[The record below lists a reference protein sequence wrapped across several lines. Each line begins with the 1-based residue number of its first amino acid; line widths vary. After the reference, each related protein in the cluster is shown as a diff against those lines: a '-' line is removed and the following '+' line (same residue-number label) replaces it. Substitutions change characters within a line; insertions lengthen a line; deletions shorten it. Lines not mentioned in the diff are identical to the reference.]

1 MDKSKH
7 NVRIKYYGDHLAEVM
22 YCDKPIFND
31 GSDPQEKPAPYD
43 AGDST
48 GGAKPDSGGD
58 NERSRRRARKMVFD
72 LVACNP
78 DLDIFVTL
86 TLNKEKI
93 DRYDYTAVYK
103 KLRVWL
109 DNRVRRRGMKYV
121 MVAEH
126 HKDGAIHFHALVNRS
141 SLKLEDSGRK
151 DSGGHTVYNL
161 PDWSLGFTTAIETY
175 GSTRTALVNYVVKY
189 ICKASAPVGGRWY
202 YSGGDL
208 SRPTYQYSDIVD
220 GEVSEKLAELAGD
233 ALPEMG
239 QEFTVTPEGTDMSFT
254 IIRTTVIR

>member
-7 NVRIKYYGDHLAEVM
+7 NVRIKYYGEQLAEVM

-43 AGDST
+43 AGDSK
-48 GGAKPDSGGD
+48 GGVKPDSGGD
-58 NERSRRRARKMVFD
+58 TERSRRRARKMVYD
-72 LVACNP
+72 LVACNSE
-78 DLDIFVTL
+78 LDIFVTL
-86 TLNKEKI
+86 TLDRQKI
-93 DRYDYTAVYK
+93 NRYDYTAVYK

-141 SLKLEDSGRK
+141 SLKLVDSGFK
-151 DSGGHTVYNL
+151 DSGGHTVFNV

-175 GSTRTALVNYVVKY
+175 GSTRTALVNYVTKY

-208 SRPTYQYSDIVD
+208 RRPIYQYADIVD
-220 GEVSEKLAELAGD
+220 GNISDKLAELAGD

-239 QEFTVTPEGTDMSFT
+239 KEFTVKPDGTDMEFT